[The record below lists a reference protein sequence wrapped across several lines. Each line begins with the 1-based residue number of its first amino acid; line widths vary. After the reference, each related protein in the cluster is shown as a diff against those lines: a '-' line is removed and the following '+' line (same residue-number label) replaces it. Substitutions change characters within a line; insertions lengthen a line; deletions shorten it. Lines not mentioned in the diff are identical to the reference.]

1 MYNGGRGRGIA
12 ESLCLLSQQFLPKK
26 LFRIKFEWFFFFLM
40 KIKFLFKVVAFVET
54 NSTKRFET
62 NRVRSLKRI
71 LKTFSIRLSMLDSI
85 EGENME
91 LRLVLGII
99 SGSNEEIEEIWK
111 ILSTTFNLIPSYR
124 RNLSSVWMHTH
135 KRTYWYRSSQHFTI
149 WTRPYFKEEKQFR
162 ESSLRSVKNEVERK
176 TSATE
181 MSLSDAINDSRETGW
196 FSRQMD
202 AFVPRISN
210 VSLVPTCRLP
220 TRR

>member
-1 MYNGGRGRGIA
+1 
-12 ESLCLLSQQFLPKK
+12 
-26 LFRIKFEWFFFFLM
+26 M

-111 ILSTTFNLIPSYR
+111 IRSTTFNLIPSYLP

>member
-1 MYNGGRGRGIA
+1 
-12 ESLCLLSQQFLPKK
+12 
-26 LFRIKFEWFFFFLM
+26 M

-124 RNLSSVWMHTH
+124 RNLSSV
-135 KRTYWYRSSQHFTI
+135 
-149 WTRPYFKEEKQFR
+149 
-162 ESSLRSVKNEVERK
+162 
-176 TSATE
+176 
-181 MSLSDAINDSRETGW
+181 
-196 FSRQMD
+196 
-202 AFVPRISN
+202 
-210 VSLVPTCRLP
+210 
-220 TRR
+220 